1 MNHLKSYKTLFILI
15 LVGLLLNPATA
26 QRRRQGGQRGNGL
39 MRGPQQ
45 QVRRAAP
52 RPQVRRAT
60 PRPRMQRST
69 PRRQVRRS
77 APRQQVRR
85 SAPRRQVQRAVRRS
99 APKRQRTF
107 TRNTNNNQRRTFNR
121 NQNRQRNVNR
131 QRFTNRV
138 RQNSNQRQ
146 TFVRNN
152 RNTRQNNQRVVRQ
165 QQNQR
170 QFTRQVNSGRR
181 NQNVV
186 RDHNRRR
193 QQRIVRQNSGNQNK
207 FIRNAG
213 TGRRHQ
219 NRQNFT
225 NRPTTTYINNTR
237 PVRRPVTVG
246 NTYNVNRNVVVNQ
259 PGCAPVYTSTYNP
272 VIYTNYSARRRYRR
286 SFYRSCPIT
295 FLSLGFFLTR
305 PYSYYDYARVGY
317 NYNTPYYYGDENYY
331 RPNPYTQGGPNPQ
344 QQPVAD
350 ANTSDQVAAAM
361 PSSAQSSEHQMLAV
375 LSEFVDGRSKDG
387 RYQVKD
393 AAFNN
398 QTWQLELSQ
407 APAVYEISDGKY
419 SVVAGFEGTLGASSV
434 PSQVTV
440 EFFMVKAGTGYAV
453 RDAWITNAN
462 GIARNK
468 LYQSPDFPSVQTW
481 QPGKMCP
488 FSGKPM
494 VEISPQTETKP
505 QPEHG

>member
-1 MNHLKSYKTLFILI
+1 MNHLKSYNTLLI
-15 LVGLLLNPATA
+15 LTLVALLLHPATA
-26 QRRRQGGQRGNGL
+26 QRRQDSQRSNGFV
-39 MRGPQQ
+39 RGPQQ

-52 RPQVRRAT
+52 RQQVRRSA
-60 PRPRMQRST
+60 PRPRMQRSA
-69 PRRQVRRS
+69 PRRQVQRSAPPQQVRRS
-77 APRQQVRR
+77 APRQQGRRAVGR
-85 SAPRRQVQRAVRRS
+85 SAPN
-99 APKRQRTF
+99 RQRSYS
-107 TRNTNNNQRRTFNR
+107 RNTTHNRRPTFSR
-121 NQNRQRNVNR
+121 NQNRQHNANR
-131 QRFTNRV
+131 GRFTNRV
-138 RQNSNQRQ
+138 RQDSNQRQ

-152 RNTRQNNQRVVRQ
+152 RNNQQNHQQVVRQ
-165 QQNQR
+165 P
-170 QFTRQVNSGRR
+170 R

-186 RDHNRRR
+186 REHNRHRR
-193 QQRIVRQNSGNQNK
+193 QRVVRQNSGNRTQFVN
-207 FIRNAG
+207 NANP
-213 TGRRHQ
+213 GRRHR
-219 NRQNFT
+219 NRQNFI
-225 NRPTTTYINNTR
+225 NRPTTTYVNNTR
-237 PVRRPVTVG
+237 PVRRPVAVG

-259 PGCAPVYTSTYNP
+259 PGCAPVYTNTYNP
-272 VIYTNYSARRRYRR
+272 VIYTNYNARRRYRR

-331 RPNPYTQGGPNPQ
+331 RPNPYTQGGPNPE

-350 ANTSDQVAAAM
+350 ANTSDQVAAAL
-361 PSSAQSSEHQMLAV
+361 PNPQSSEHQMLAV

-387 RYQVKD
+387 RYQLKD

-481 QPGKMCP
+481 QPGKLCP
-488 FSGKPM
+488 FTGKPM
-494 VEISPQTETKP
+494 IEIPSPTESKP
-505 QPEHG
+505 QPKHG